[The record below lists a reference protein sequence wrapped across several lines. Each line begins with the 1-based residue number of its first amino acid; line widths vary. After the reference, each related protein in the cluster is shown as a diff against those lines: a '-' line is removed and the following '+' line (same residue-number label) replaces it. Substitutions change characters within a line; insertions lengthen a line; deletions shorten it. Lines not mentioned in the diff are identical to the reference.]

1 MFELVPKKIKM
12 QPTPEWVAKNETV
25 RNIYEL
31 AQAKVREIEALI
43 DKSRYIEKIKQR
55 TLVKSALAKA
65 AGVNPAYIDARRCP
79 ELNKF
84 VEDQN
89 ERLILLYS
97 QSFDEPVSFT
107 KVSAMDKI
115 SLQKEVQRLKQEIKD
130 LKEAH
135 IANQVQ
141 YLIDTQLSESKRKSA
156 KQVGNLKR
164 QIIQLEDEIE
174 EARESSHNHSKQLLS
189 LVNENAELKSR
200 IRSTGNFLKST

>member
-1 MFELVPKKIKM
+1 MFELVPKKIKT

-25 RNIYEL
+25 SNIYAL
-31 AQAKVREIEALI
+31 AQAKIREIEILI
-43 DKSRYIEKIKQR
+43 CKSQYIEKVKQR
-55 TLVKSALAKA
+55 TLVKSALAKD
-65 AGVNPAYIDARRCP
+65 AGVNPAYIDIRRCP

-97 QSFDEPVSFT
+97 QSYEEPSVYT

-156 KQVGNLKR
+156 KQAGNLKR

-174 EARESSHNHSKQLLS
+174 ETREVTHNYSKQLLS
-189 LVNENAELKSR
+189 LANENTELKSR
-200 IRSTGNFLKST
+200 IKNTSNFLKST

>member
-1 MFELVPKKIKM
+1 MFELVPKEIKI
-12 QPTPEWVAKNETV
+12 QPAPEWVAKNEAV
-25 RNIYEL
+25 SNIYAL
-31 AQAKVREIEALI
+31 AQAKIHEIETLI
-43 DKSRYIEKIKQR
+43 DKNQCIEKVKQR

-65 AGVNPAYIDARRCP
+65 AGVNPAYIDVRRCP

-97 QSFDEPVSFT
+97 QSYEEPSVYT

-115 SLQKEVQRLKQEIKD
+115 NLQKEVQRLKQEIKD
-130 LKEAH
+130 LKEVH

-156 KQVGNLKR
+156 KKVGSLKR

-174 EARESSHNHSKQLLS
+174 EARESTHNNSKQLLS
-189 LVNENAELKSR
+189 LANENTELKSR
-200 IRSTGNFLKST
+200 IKNTSNFLKST